1 MSINFEKV
9 KNALTDLSGKT
20 AIVTGAARGQGAI
33 EAELLATA
41 GASVLLCDVL
51 EEDGVALAARLVDA
65 GHNVR
70 FVALDVTSE
79 AAWCAALDLVRDW
92 TGRLDILVNNAGI
105 INRKIIRDMSV
116 DEWRKVM
123 DVNATG
129 AFIGLKHAAPFMAE
143 TGGGSIINISSNSGF
158 SGHYDPA
165 YTSSKWALRGL
176 TRTAAMEFADMGIR
190 VNAICPGLIVTD
202 LNRSSPHLAPMI
214 NLTPMQRSG
223 EADEVAQLVLFLASE
238 GSAFITGEDF
248 VIDGGFTAGAAYR
261 RVAKETGLL

>member
-1 MSINFEKV
+1 MSAAMDKLRH
-9 KNALTDLSGKT
+9 AMTDLSGKT
-20 AIVTGAARGQGAI
+20 AIVTGAARGQGAV
-33 EAELLATA
+33 EAELLASA

-51 EEDGVALAARLVDA
+51 EEDGIALAKRLGED
-65 GHNVR
+65 GLEVR
-70 FVALDVTSE
+70 FVKLDVTSE
-79 AAWCAALDLVRDW
+79 AAWVSALDLVREW

-116 DEWRKVM
+116 EEWRKVM

-129 AFIGLKHAAPFMAE
+129 TFIGVKHAAPMMAE
-143 TGGGSIINISSNSGF
+143 TGGGSIVNISSNSAY

-165 YTSSKWALRGL
+165 YTSSKWAIRGL
-176 TRTAAMEFADMGIR
+176 TRTAAMEFAEVGVR

-202 LNRSSPHLAPMI
+202 LNRNSPHLKPMI
-214 NLTPMQRSG
+214 DLTPLNRSG
-223 EADEVAQLVLFLASE
+223 EAEEVAQLVLYLASDAS
-238 GSAFITGEDF
+238 GFVTGEDF